1 MGLDWSAPIDTGPL
15 PEEGEEFD
23 VIVVGGGPGGAAA
36 ASYAALAGNK
46 VLLIEK
52 AVWPRDKICGDAVG
66 GKSLRHVKEL
76 GVKEMIESTPHFRV
90 TGMMFSSPNGK
101 QVTIPLPKD
110 EVAKREAGYALPRLQ
125 FDYMMFLRA
134 TELVRGA
141 GGKVVQGTSV
151 SSVHH
156 DEVDLKITGVTIE
169 GGSNSTHMAPLTIG
183 AGGYLCPVA
192 KKIVEE
198 LNLEKVRDENHY
210 CGAYREYWT
219 GVKDVGDSE
228 GSIELH
234 FVDDVIPGYW
244 WIFPVNENVVN
255 VGIGM
260 VNAER
265 RKQTGIKK
273 SLKKLQH
280 YLIHEHPRFKERFA
294 DATFVKGS
302 GKGWELPFGSPRK
315 GATLQPRRTAMAGA
329 ICVGDAAS
337 LVDPFSGEGVGNALL
352 SAKLAISL
360 FDRDTHSEEGLPAE
374 VADEY
379 MTRLWEELGP
389 ELSNSFKIQRI
400 VRRKRLMNLFVRKAA
415 KRPALQAALTDAL
428 ASKDA
433 QKKLHNPLWLAR
445 NILL

>member
-1 MGLDWSAPIDTGPL
+1 MGLDWSVPIETGPK
-15 PEEGEEFD
+15 PDNDECFD
-23 VIVVGGGPGGAAA
+23 IIVVGGGPGGSAA

-52 AVWPRDKICGDAVG
+52 EVWPRDKICGDAVG

-90 TGMMFSSPNGK
+90 TGMMFSSPNGN
-101 QVTIPLPKD
+101 QVTIALPKE
-110 EVAKREAGYALPRLQ
+110 EVEKREAGYALPRLQ
-125 FDYMMFLRA
+125 FDYMMFQRA
-134 TELVRGA
+134 TELVRQA
-141 GGKVVQGTSV
+141 GGKVVQGTVV
-151 SSVHH
+151 SNVHH
-156 DEVDLKITGVTIE
+156 DSSTKQITGVTLS
-169 GGSNSTHMAPLTIG
+169 GNCDSTHMAPLTIG

-192 KKIVEE
+192 KKVVEE
-198 LNLEKVRDENHY
+198 LNGEKLRDELHY
-210 CGAYREYWT
+210 CGAYREYWR
-219 GVKDVGDSE
+219 GVKDVGLDE

-244 WIFPVNENVVN
+244 WIFPVNEDVVN

-265 RKQTGIKK
+265 RKQSGIKK
-273 SLKKLQH
+273 SLKKLQR

-294 DATFVKGS
+294 DATFVEGS

-315 GATLQPRRTAMAGA
+315 GVVMQPRRTAMAGA
-329 ICVGDAAS
+329 VCVGDAAS

-352 SAKLAISL
+352 SAKLAVSL
-360 FDRDTHSEEGLPAE
+360 FDRELHSDGFPSESAE
-374 VADEY
+374 EY
-379 MTRLWEELGP
+379 MARLWKELGP

-428 ASKDA
+428 ASKEA

>member
-1 MGLDWSAPIDTGPL
+1 MGLDWSVPIETGPK
-15 PEEGEEFD
+15 PDNDERFD
-23 VIVVGGGPGGAAA
+23 IIVVGGGPGGSAA

-90 TGMMFSSPNGK
+90 TGMMFSSPNGN
-101 QVTIPLPKD
+101 QVTIALPKD
-110 EVAKREAGYALPRLQ
+110 EVEKREAGYALPRLQ
-125 FDYMMFLRA
+125 FDYMMFQRA
-134 TELVRGA
+134 TELVRQA
-141 GGKVVQGTSV
+141 GGKVVQGTVV

-156 DEVDLKITGVTIE
+156 DSSTKQITGVTLS
-169 GGSNSTHMAPLTIG
+169 GNCDSTHMAPLTIG

-192 KKIVEE
+192 KKVVEE
-198 LNLEKVRDENHY
+198 LNGEKLRDELHY
-210 CGAYREYWT
+210 CGAYREYWR
-219 GVKDVGDSE
+219 GVKDVGSDE

-244 WIFPVNENVVN
+244 WIFPVNEEVVN

-265 RKQTGIKK
+265 RKQSGIKK
-273 SLKKLQH
+273 SLKKLQR

-294 DATFVKGS
+294 DATFVEGS

-315 GATLQPRRTAMAGA
+315 GAVMQPRRTAMAGA
-329 ICVGDAAS
+329 VCVGDAAS

-352 SAKLAISL
+352 SAKLAVSL
-360 FDRDTHSEEGLPAE
+360 FDREQHSDGFTSEIAE
-374 VADEY
+374 EY
-379 MTRLWEELGP
+379 MTRLWEELVP
-389 ELSNSFKIQRI
+389 E
-400 VRRKRLMNLFVRKAA
+400 V
-415 KRPALQAALTDAL
+415 
-428 ASKDA
+428 
-433 QKKLHNPLWLAR
+433 
-445 NILL
+445 

>member
-15 PEEGEEFD
+15 PDDGENFD

-52 AVWPRDKICGDAVG
+52 AIWPRDKICGDAVG

-76 GVKEMIESTPHFRV
+76 GVKEMIEATPHFRV

-110 EVAKREAGYALPRLQ
+110 DVAKREAGYALPRLQ

-134 TELVRGA
+134 TELVRDA

-151 SSVHH
+151 SNVHH
-156 DEVDLKITGVTIE
+156 DETNLKITGVTIE

-198 LNLEKVRDENHY
+198 LNLEKLRDEMHY

-280 YLIHEHPRFKERFA
+280 YLIHEHPRFKERFV
-294 DATFVKGS
+294 DATFVEGS

-315 GATLQPRRTAMAGA
+315 GAALQPRRTAMAGA

-360 FDRDTHSEEGLPAE
+360 FDREVHSEGLPAE

-379 MTRLWEELGP
+379 MVRLWEELGP

-428 ASKDA
+428 ASKEA

>member
-1 MGLDWSAPIDTGPL
+1 MGLDWSVPIETGPK
-15 PEEGEEFD
+15 PDNDERFD
-23 VIVVGGGPGGAAA
+23 IIVVGGGPGGSAA

-90 TGMMFSSPNGK
+90 TGMMFSSPNGN
-101 QVTIPLPKD
+101 QVTIALPKD
-110 EVAKREAGYALPRLQ
+110 EVEKREAGYALPRLQ
-125 FDYMMFLRA
+125 FDYMMFQRA
-134 TELVRGA
+134 TELVRKA
-141 GGKVVQGTSV
+141 GGKVVQGTVV

-156 DEVDLKITGVTIE
+156 DSSTKQITGVTLS
-169 GGSNSTHMAPLTIG
+169 GNCDSTHMAPLTIG

-192 KKIVEE
+192 KKVVEE
-198 LNLEKVRDENHY
+198 LNGEKLRDELHY
-210 CGAYREYWT
+210 CGAYREYWR
-219 GVKDVGDSE
+219 GVKDVGSDE

-244 WIFPVNENVVN
+244 WIFPVNEEVVN

-265 RKQTGIKK
+265 RKQSGIKK
-273 SLKKLQH
+273 SLKKLQR

-294 DATFVKGS
+294 DATFVEGS

-315 GATLQPRRTAMAGA
+315 GAVMQPRRTAMAGA
-329 ICVGDAAS
+329 VCVGDAAS

-352 SAKLAISL
+352 SAKLAVSL
-360 FDRDTHSEEGLPAE
+360 FDRELHSDGFPSERAE
-374 VADEY
+374 EY

-428 ASKDA
+428 ASKEA

>member
-1 MGLDWSAPIDTGPL
+1 MGLDWSVPIDTGPL
-15 PEEGEEFD
+15 PDDGERFD

-52 AVWPRDKICGDAVG
+52 AIWPRDKICGDAVG

-76 GVKEMIESTPHFRV
+76 GVKEMIEATPHFRV

-110 EVAKREAGYALPRLQ
+110 DVAKREAGYALPRLQ

-134 TELVRGA
+134 TELVRDA

-151 SSVHH
+151 SNVHH
-156 DEVDLKITGVTIE
+156 DETNLKITGVTIE

-198 LNLEKVRDENHY
+198 LNLEKLRDEMHY

-280 YLIHEHPRFKERFA
+280 YLIHEHPRFKERFV
-294 DATFVKGS
+294 DATFVEGS

-315 GATLQPRRTAMAGA
+315 GAALQPRRTAMAGA

-360 FDRDTHSEEGLPAE
+360 FDREVHSEGLPVE

-379 MTRLWEELGP
+379 MVRLWEELGP

-428 ASKDA
+428 ASKEA

>member
-15 PEEGEEFD
+15 PDDGENFD

-36 ASYAALAGNK
+36 ASYAALAGNR

-52 AVWPRDKICGDAVG
+52 AIWPRDKICGDAVG

-110 EVAKREAGYALPRLQ
+110 DVAKREAGYALPRLQ

-134 TELVRGA
+134 TELVRDA

-151 SSVHH
+151 SNVHH
-156 DEVDLKITGVTIE
+156 DETNLKITGVTIE
-169 GGSNSTHMAPLTIG
+169 GSSNSTHMAPLTIG

-198 LNLEKVRDENHY
+198 LNLEKLRDEMHY

-280 YLIHEHPRFKERFA
+280 YLIHEHPRFKERFV
-294 DATFVKGS
+294 DATFVEGS

-315 GATLQPRRTAMAGA
+315 GAALQPRRTAMAGA

-360 FDRDTHSEEGLPAE
+360 FDREVHSEGLPAE

-379 MTRLWEELGP
+379 MVRLWEELGP

-428 ASKDA
+428 ASKEA

>member
-1 MGLDWSAPIDTGPL
+1 MGLDWRVPIETGPK
-15 PEEGEEFD
+15 PDNDERFD
-23 VIVVGGGPGGAAA
+23 IIVVGGGPGGSAA

-52 AVWPRDKICGDAVG
+52 EVWPRDKICGDAVG

-90 TGMMFSSPNGK
+90 TGMMFSSPNGN
-101 QVTIPLPKD
+101 QVTIALPKD
-110 EVAKREAGYALPRLQ
+110 EVEKREAGYALPRLQ
-125 FDYMMFLRA
+125 FDYMMFQRA
-134 TELVRGA
+134 TELVREA
-141 GGKVVQGTSV
+141 GGKVVQGTVV

-156 DEVDLKITGVTIE
+156 DSSTKQITGVTLS
-169 GGSNSTHMAPLTIG
+169 GNCDSTHMAPLTIG

-192 KKIVEE
+192 KKVVEE
-198 LNLEKVRDENHY
+198 LNGEKLRDELHY
-210 CGAYREYWT
+210 CGAYREYWR
-219 GVKDVGDSE
+219 GVKDVGLDE

-244 WIFPVNENVVN
+244 WIFPVNEEVVN

-265 RKQTGIKK
+265 RKQSGIKK
-273 SLKKLQH
+273 SLKKLQR

-294 DATFVKGS
+294 DATFVEGS

-315 GATLQPRRTAMAGA
+315 GAVMQPRRTAMAGA
-329 ICVGDAAS
+329 VCVGDAAS

-352 SAKLAISL
+352 SAKLAVSL
-360 FDRDTHSEEGLPAE
+360 FDRELHSDGFPSESAE
-374 VADEY
+374 EY
-379 MTRLWEELGP
+379 MARLWEELGP

-428 ASKDA
+428 ASKEA

>member
-1 MGLDWSAPIDTGPL
+1 MELDWSVPIETGPK
-15 PEEGEEFD
+15 PDNDERFD
-23 VIVVGGGPGGAAA
+23 IIVVGGGPGGSAA

-90 TGMMFSSPNGK
+90 TGMMFSSPNGN
-101 QVTIPLPKD
+101 QVTIALPKD
-110 EVAKREAGYALPRLQ
+110 DVEKREAGYALPRLQ
-125 FDYMMFLRA
+125 FDYMMFQRA
-134 TELVRGA
+134 TELVRQA
-141 GGKVVQGTSV
+141 GGKVVQGTVV

-156 DEVDLKITGVTIE
+156 DSSTKQITGVTLS
-169 GGSNSTHMAPLTIG
+169 GNCDSTHMAPLTIG

-192 KKIVEE
+192 KKVVEE
-198 LNLEKVRDENHY
+198 LNGEKLRDELHY
-210 CGAYREYWT
+210 CGAYREYWR
-219 GVKDVGDSE
+219 GVKDVGSDE

-244 WIFPVNENVVN
+244 WIFPVNEEVVN

-265 RKQTGIKK
+265 RKQSGIKK
-273 SLKKLQH
+273 SLKKLQR

-294 DATFVKGS
+294 DATFVEGS

-315 GATLQPRRTAMAGA
+315 GAVMQPRRTAMAGA
-329 ICVGDAAS
+329 VCVGDAAS

-352 SAKLAISL
+352 SAKLAVSL
-360 FDRDTHSEEGLPAE
+360 FDRELHSDGFPSERAE
-374 VADEY
+374 QY

-428 ASKDA
+428 ASKEA

>member
-15 PEEGEEFD
+15 PDDGENFD

-52 AVWPRDKICGDAVG
+52 AIWPRDKICGDAVG

-110 EVAKREAGYALPRLQ
+110 DVAKREAGYALPRLQ

-134 TELVRGA
+134 TELVRDA

-151 SSVHH
+151 SNVHH
-156 DEVDLKITGVTIE
+156 DETNLKITGVTIE

-198 LNLEKVRDENHY
+198 LNLEKLRDEMHY

-280 YLIHEHPRFKERFA
+280 YLIHEHPRFKERFV
-294 DATFVKGS
+294 DATFVEGS

-315 GATLQPRRTAMAGA
+315 GAALQPRRTAMAGA

-360 FDRDTHSEEGLPAE
+360 FDREVHSEGLPAE

-379 MTRLWEELGP
+379 MVRLWEELGP

-415 KRPALQAALTDAL
+415 KRPALQEALTDAL
-428 ASKDA
+428 ASKEA

>member
-15 PEEGEEFD
+15 PDDGENFD

-52 AVWPRDKICGDAVG
+52 AIWPRDKICGDAVG

-76 GVKEMIESTPHFRV
+76 GVKEMIEVTPHFRV

-110 EVAKREAGYALPRLQ
+110 DVAKREAGYALPRLQ
-125 FDYMMFLRA
+125 FDYMMFLKA
-134 TELVRGA
+134 TELVRDA

-151 SSVHH
+151 SNVHH
-156 DEVDLKITGVTIE
+156 DEASLKITGVTIE
-169 GGSNSTHMAPLTIG
+169 GDSNSTHMAPLTIG

-198 LNLEKVRDENHY
+198 LNLEKLRDEKHY

-219 GVKDVGDSE
+219 GVKDVGDGE

-294 DATFVKGS
+294 DATLVKGS

-315 GATLQPRRTAMAGA
+315 GSALQPRRTAMAGA

-360 FDRDTHSEEGLPAE
+360 FDREAHSEGLPAE

-379 MTRLWEELGP
+379 MVRLWEELGP

-415 KRPALQAALTDAL
+415 KRPALQEALTDAL
-428 ASKDA
+428 ASKEA